1 MKRLW
6 VKISL
11 AFFVLILT
19 LTLVLWF
26 LLASILQNAYTD
38 TTRDHL
44 IENAE
49 MVSQIIVA
57 SEAINNEEKLQE
69 WVRNFDHPIEM
80 RFTVI
85 NEDGAVVADSE
96 NEPAT
101 MDNHRNRPEFEAVLS
116 SDDEY
121 GETIRYSETQDLNM
135 MYIATP
141 VVQNGETIGAIRTSL
156 SLHIIDEAME
166 KLWLSLTLILGIM
179 MILTTGAGILIA
191 RSITKPIGNVMDVT
205 RRLTEKDYSSRVNT
219 RISGEIGELSSSVN
233 TLAASLQHQMKEIQ
247 ENEQQLTSIMSN
259 MVSGVMLVDQNGK
272 VELLNS
278 AMERFFSQHSE
289 NVIGQSF
296 DKVGEGIGLGEL
308 IRQVFDENTKVHD
321 EVHSYYPEERIMD
334 AHLAPYYGQGWQQK
348 GVIIVLHDITD
359 IRRLEKMRSDFV
371 ANVSHELKTPVTS
384 VKGFSE
390 TLLSGE
396 VKDEETT
403 RQFLTIIHD
412 ESQRL
417 DRLIRDLLNLS
428 KIERQEIPLNVEK
441 INLTELVHESAMTLQ
456 GPAEQKQTK
465 LILPEK
471 GKAIILEADRDRI
484 RQIILN
490 LIGNSINYT
499 PEGGVV
505 EVSLR
510 ENMYETKLI
519 VSDNGMGIPAENL
532 DRIFERF
539 YRVDKA
545 RSRHSGG
552 TGLGLAIV
560 KHLIESHKG
569 RIEIESAENEGT
581 AITVILP
588 KKQDQNKLD

>member
-1 MKRLW
+1 MKSLW
-6 VKISL
+6 LKISL

-19 LTLVLWF
+19 LLLILWF
-26 LLASILQNAYTD
+26 LLASVLQNAYTE
-38 TTRDHL
+38 TTREHL

-49 MVSQIIVA
+49 MVSQIIIA
-57 SEAINNEEKLQE
+57 SDAINDEDRLQE
-69 WVRNFDHPIEM
+69 WIRNFDHPIEM
-80 RFTVI
+80 RFTI
-85 NEDGAVVADSE
+85 ISEDGDVVADSE
-96 NEPAT
+96 NNPDT
-101 MDNHRNRPEFEAVLS
+101 MENHSERPEFESVLS
-116 SDDEY
+116 SDKEY
-121 GETIRYSETQDLNM
+121 GETIRYSETQDINM

-141 VVQNGETIGAIRTSL
+141 VVSDGETVGAIRTSL
-156 SLHIIDEAME
+156 SLQIIDEAMQ

-179 MILTTGAGILIA
+179 LILTTGAGILIA
-191 RSITKPIGNVMDVT
+191 RSITKPIDSVMNVT

-219 RISGEIGELSSSVN
+219 RVSGEIGELSSAVN

-259 MVSGVMLVDQNGK
+259 MVSGVMLVNQDGK
-272 VELLNS
+272 VELINS
-278 AMERFFSQHSE
+278 AMEKFFSQHSE
-289 NVIGQSF
+289 NVVGQPF
-296 DKVGEGIGLGEL
+296 DKVGEGVGLGEL
-308 IRQVFDENTKVHD
+308 IRQVFEENKKVHD

-428 KIERQEIPLNVEK
+428 KIERQEIPLNIEK
-441 INLTELVHESAMTLQ
+441 INLTELIHETAITLQ
-456 GPAEQKQTK
+456 GSVEQKQTN
-465 LILPEK
+465 LILPREDK
-471 GKAIILEADRDRI
+471 VSILEADRDRL

-490 LIGNSINYT
+490 LIANGINYT
-499 PEGGVV
+499 PEDGTI

-510 ENMYETKLI
+510 ENIYETRLV
-519 VSDNGMGIPAENL
+519 VSDNGIGIPEESL
-532 DRIFERF
+532 GRIFERF

-569 RIEIESAENEGT
+569 RIEIESTEGEGT
-581 AITVILP
+581 TITVILP
-588 KKQDQNKLD
+588 KTQDQER

>member
-1 MKRLW
+1 MKSLW
-6 VKISL
+6 LKISL
-11 AFFVLILT
+11 AFFVLILA
-19 LTLVLWF
+19 LTLILWF
-26 LLASILQNAYTD
+26 LLASIMQNAYTE

-49 MVSQIIVA
+49 MVSQIIIA
-57 SEAINNEEKLQE
+57 TEAIDDGERLQE
-69 WVRNFDHPIEM
+69 WIRNFDDPIEM

-85 NEDGAVVADSE
+85 DEDGRVVADSE
-96 NEPAT
+96 NDPNT

-116 SDDEY
+116 AENEY

-141 VVQNGETIGAIRTSL
+141 VVSDGETVGAIRTSL
-156 SLHIIDEAME
+156 SLQIIDEAMR
-166 KLWLSLTLILGIM
+166 KLWLSLALILGIM
-179 MILTTGAGILIA
+179 LLLTTGAGILIA
-191 RSITKPIGNVMDVT
+191 RSITKPIDSVMDVT

-219 RISGEIGELSSSVN
+219 RVSGEIGELSSAVN
-233 TLAASLQHQMKEIQ
+233 TLAASLQRQMKEIQ

-259 MVSGVMLVDQNGK
+259 MVSGVMLVNQDGR
-272 VELLNS
+272 VELVNS
-278 AMERFFSQHSE
+278 AMEKFFSQHSE
-289 NVIGQSF
+289 NVVGQTF

-308 IRQVFDENTKVHD
+308 IRQVFEENKKVHD

-334 AHLAPYYGQGWQQK
+334 AHLAPYYGQGWQQR

-384 VKGFSE
+384 VRGFSE

-396 VKDEETT
+396 VKDEETV

-441 INLTELVHESAMTLQ
+441 INLTELVHETAVTLQ
-456 GPAEQKQTK
+456 GSAAQKQTN
-465 LILPEK
+465 LILPKEDR
-471 GKAIILEADRDRI
+471 AVILEADRDRI

-490 LIGNSINYT
+490 LIANGINYT
-499 PEGGVV
+499 HEGGTI

-510 ENMYETKLI
+510 ENIYEIRLI
-519 VSDNGMGIPAENL
+519 VTDDGIGIPEESL
-532 DRIFERF
+532 GRIFERF

-569 RIEIESAENEGT
+569 RIEIESAEDEGT
-581 AITVILP
+581 TITVILP
-588 KKQDQNKLD
+588 KTQEQRN

>member
-1 MKRLW
+1 MKSLW
-6 VKISL
+6 LKISL
-11 AFFVLILT
+11 AFFGLILA

-26 LLASILQNAYTD
+26 LLASIMQNAYTE
-38 TTRDHL
+38 TTREHL

-49 MVSQIIVA
+49 MVSQIIIA
-57 SEAINNEEKLQE
+57 TEAIEDGEQLQE
-69 WVRNFDHPIEM
+69 WVSNFDAPIEM

-85 NEDGAVVADSE
+85 DDAGEVIADSE
-96 NEPAT
+96 NDPAA
-101 MDNHRNRPEFEAVLS
+101 MDNHRNRPEFEAVLES
-116 SDDEY
+116 GDEY
-121 GETIRYSETQDLNM
+121 GETIRYSETQDLSM

-141 VVQNGETIGAIRTSL
+141 LVRDGETVGAIRTSL
-156 SLHIIDEAME
+156 SLQIIDQAMNR
-166 KLWLSLTLILGIM
+166 LWVSLTLILGIM
-179 MILTTGAGILIA
+179 LVLTTIAGILIA
-191 RSITKPIGNVMDVT
+191 RSITKPIGRVMDVT
-205 RRLTEKDYSSRVNT
+205 RRLSEKDYSSRVNT
-219 RISGEIGELSSSVN
+219 KVSGEIGELATAVN
-233 TLAASLQHQMKEIQ
+233 TLASSLQRQMTEIQ

-259 MVSGVMLVDQNGK
+259 MVSGVMLVNQNGR
-272 VELLNS
+272 VELINS
-278 AMERFFSQHSE
+278 AMEKFFSQHSE
-289 NVIGQSF
+289 NIVGQPF

-308 IRQVFDENTKVHD
+308 IRRVLEDNRKVHD

-334 AHLAPYYGQGWQQK
+334 AHLAPYYGQGWQKK

-396 VKDEETT
+396 VKDEATG
-403 RQFLTIIHD
+403 RQFLKIIHD

-428 KIERQEIPLNVEK
+428 KIERKEIPLNIDRVD
-441 INLTELVHESAMTLQ
+441 IAELIHETAVTLE
-456 GPAEQKQTK
+456 GPAEQKQTQ
-465 LILPEK
+465 LVLPGEDRPVM
-471 GKAIILEADRDRI
+471 LEADRDRL

-490 LIGNSINYT
+490 LIANGINYT
-499 PEGGVV
+499 PEGGTVR
-505 EVSLR
+505 VSLR
-510 ENMYETKLI
+510 ENLYEVRLI
-519 VSDNGMGIPAENL
+519 IADNGIGIPEESL

-560 KHLIESHKG
+560 KHLIESHRG
-569 RIEIESAENEGT
+569 QIEIESTEGEGT
-581 AITVILP
+581 TITVILP
-588 KKQDQNKLD
+588 KTQEQTK

>member
-1 MKRLW
+1 MKSLW
-6 VKISL
+6 LKISL
-11 AFFVLILT
+11 AFFVLILA

-26 LLASILQNAYTD
+26 LLASIMQNAYTE

-49 MVSQIIVA
+49 MVSQIIIA
-57 SEAINNEEKLQE
+57 TEAIDDGERLQE
-69 WVRNFDHPIEM
+69 WIRNFDGPIEM

-85 NEDGAVVADSE
+85 DEDGTVVADSE
-96 NEPAT
+96 NDPDT

-116 SDDEY
+116 AENEY

-141 VVQNGETIGAIRTSL
+141 VVSDGETVGAIRTSL
-156 SLHIIDEAME
+156 SLQIIDEAMR
-166 KLWLSLTLILGIM
+166 KLWLSLALILGIM
-179 MILTTGAGILIA
+179 LLLTTGAGILIA
-191 RSITKPIGNVMDVT
+191 RSITKPIDSVMDVT

-219 RISGEIGELSSSVN
+219 RVSGEIGELSSAVN
-233 TLAASLQHQMKEIQ
+233 TLAASLQRQMKEIQ

-259 MVSGVMLVDQNGK
+259 MVSGVMLINQDGR
-272 VELLNS
+272 VELVNS
-278 AMERFFSQHSE
+278 AMEKFFSQHSE
-289 NVIGQSF
+289 NVVGQTF

-308 IRQVFDENTKVHD
+308 IRQVFEENKKVHD

-384 VKGFSE
+384 VRGFSE

-396 VKDEETT
+396 VKDEETV

-441 INLTELVHESAMTLQ
+441 VNLTELVHETAVTLQ
-456 GPAEQKQTK
+456 GSAEQKQTN
-465 LILPEK
+465 LVLPKEDR
-471 GKAIILEADRDRI
+471 AVILEADRDRI

-490 LIGNSINYT
+490 LIANGINYT
-499 PEGGVV
+499 HEGGTI

-510 ENMYETKLI
+510 ENIYEIRLI
-519 VSDNGMGIPAENL
+519 VTDDGIGIPEESL
-532 DRIFERF
+532 GRIFERF

-569 RIEIESAENEGT
+569 RIEIESAEDEGT
-581 AITVILP
+581 TITVILP
-588 KKQDQNKLD
+588 KTQNQGN

>member
-1 MKRLW
+1 MKSLW

-19 LTLVLWF
+19 LVLVLWF
-26 LLASILQNAYTD
+26 LLASILQNAYTE
-38 TTRDHL
+38 TTREHL

-49 MVSQIIVA
+49 MVSEIIIA
-57 SEAINNEEKLQE
+57 TEAIKDGERLQE
-69 WVRNFDHPIEM
+69 WVSNFDQPIEM

-85 NEDGAVVADSE
+85 DDEGNVIADSE
-96 NEPAT
+96 NDPET
-101 MDNHRNRPEFEAVLS
+101 MDNHKNRPEFEAVFS
-116 SDDEY
+116 SGEEY

-141 VVQNGETIGAIRTSL
+141 VVKDGETIGAIRTSL
-156 SLHIIDEAME
+156 SLQIIDDAMQA
-166 KLWLSLTLILGIM
+166 LGLSLAIILGVM
-179 MILTTGAGILIA
+179 LVLTTSAGIIIA
-191 RSITKPIGNVMDVT
+191 RSITKPIDSVMDVT
-205 RRLTEKDYSSRVNT
+205 RRLGEKDYSSRVNT
-219 RISGEIGELSSSVN
+219 KVSGEIGELSSAVN
-233 TLAASLQHQMKEIQ
+233 TLAANLQRQMKEIQ

-259 MVSGVMLVDQNGK
+259 MVSGVMLVNQDGK
-272 VELLNS
+272 VELINS
-278 AMERFFSQHSE
+278 AMEKFFSQHSE
-289 NVIGQSF
+289 NVVGQPF

-308 IRQVFDENTKVHD
+308 IRQVFEDNSKIHD

-384 VKGFSE
+384 VRGFSE

-396 VKDEETT
+396 VQDEETEK
-403 RQFLTIIHD
+403 QFLTIIHD

-428 KIERQEIPLNVEK
+428 KIERQEIPLNIET
-441 INLTELVHESAMTLQ
+441 IDLTELIHETAVTLQ
-456 GPAEQKQTK
+456 GSAEQKQTQ
-465 LILPEK
+465 LILPNEDK
-471 GKAIILEADRDRI
+471 KVMLEADRDRI

-490 LIGNSINYT
+490 LLANGINYT
-499 PEGGVV
+499 LDDGTV

-510 ENMYETKLI
+510 ENLYEIRLI
-519 VSDNGMGIPAENL
+519 VSDNGIGIPEESL

-569 RIEIESAENEGT
+569 RIEIESTEGEGT
-581 AITVILP
+581 TITVILP
-588 KKQDQNKLD
+588 KIQDQER